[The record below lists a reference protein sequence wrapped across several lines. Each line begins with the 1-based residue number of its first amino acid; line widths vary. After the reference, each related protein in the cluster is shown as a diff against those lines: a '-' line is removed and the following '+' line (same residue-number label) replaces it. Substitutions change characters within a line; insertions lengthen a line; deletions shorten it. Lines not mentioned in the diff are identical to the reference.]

1 MVISL
6 AAEYIVGI
14 GIKSNLQDLHNGSF
28 SHGVRTIMVENVK
41 GDRKITKNPEGI
53 CRLVLPSDFRDEEE
67 MIHVTFPFIMLVW
80 LVQKPDGSWKMTVNY
95 CK

>member
-41 GDRKITKNPEGI
+41 GERKITKNPEGI
-53 CRLVLPSDFRDEEE
+53 CR
-67 MIHVTFPFIMLVW
+67 
-80 LVQKPDGSWKMTVNY
+80 
-95 CK
+95 